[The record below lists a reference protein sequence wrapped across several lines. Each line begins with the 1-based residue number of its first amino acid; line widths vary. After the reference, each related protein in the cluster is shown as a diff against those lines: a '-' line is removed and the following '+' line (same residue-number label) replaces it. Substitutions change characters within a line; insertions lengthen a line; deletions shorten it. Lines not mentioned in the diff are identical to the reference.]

1 MGFSE
6 KEMRGILSQDIQ
18 VSDTVNKRIQDT
30 YKMLRAEQKRS
41 QRPPRRRR
49 FSYAAATIAVAA
61 CLAVPGAVYAA
72 TNLDILA

>member
-6 KEMRGILSQDIQ
+6 KEMRGMLSQDIQ

-49 FSYAAATIAVAA
+49 TRRNPR
-61 CLAVPGAVYAA
+61 LR
-72 TNLDILA
+72 